1 MKILVTGAK
10 GFVGKNLCTAL
21 KNVLGGFDKTR
32 KFKVEEVFEFDLD
45 TDISLLDEYCKSCD
59 FVFHLAGVNRPEN
72 VDDFM
77 KGNFGFTSVLLDTLK
92 KYNNTC
98 PVMISSSTQA
108 ALDNPYGLS
117 KKAGEDVLF
126 AYAKETGA
134 KVLVYRFP
142 NVFGMGCRPNY
153 NSFVTTMCYNIAND
167 LPITINSRDTLLTL
181 VYVGDIVEELLAS
194 LTGNENKKDE
204 FCFVPKTYEKSLGE
218 IADLLYSFKSSRQMD
233 GENKIS
239 VPDLDCEFTK
249 KLYSTYSSYLP
260 KDDFAYDL
268 KMNKDYRGSFTE
280 IIRTKHHGQFSVN
293 ISEPG
298 ITKGFHY
305 HTYAKIEKFV
315 VVSGKGLIRFRKPD
329 SDEII
334 EYYVDG
340 DNIKVVDI
348 PLGYTHEI
356 KNLSDTEK
364 LITFMWCNECFDP
377 EHPDTYFLEVGE
389 KHE

>member
-117 KKAGEDVLF
+117 KKAGEDVMF

-194 LTGNENKKDE
+194 LTGDENKKDE
-204 FCFVPKTYEKSLGE
+204 FCFVPKTYQKSLGE
-218 IADLLYSFKSSRQMD
+218 IADLLYSFKSSRKMD

>member
-1 MKILVTGAK
+1 MKVLVTGAL
-10 GFVGKNLCTAL
+10 GFVGKNLVTAL
-21 KNVLGGFDKTR
+21 NNIKDKKDKTR
-32 KFKVEEVFEFDLD
+32 VVEIEEVYEFDIN
-45 TDISLLDEYCKSCD
+45 TDINLLDEYTKKCD
-59 FVFHLAGVNRPEN
+59 FVFHLAGVNRPKDETE
-72 VDDFM
+72 FM
-77 KGNFGFTSVLLDTLK
+77 EGNFGFTSVLLDSLK
-92 KYNNTC
+92 KNNNKC

-117 KKAGEDVLF
+117 KRKGEELMF
-126 AYAKETGA
+126 LYSKETGA

-167 LPITINSRDTLLTL
+167 LPISINSRDTMLTL
-181 VYVGDIVEELLAS
+181 VYVGDIVEELILALS
-194 LTGNENKKDE
+194 GDE
-204 FCFVPKTYEKSLGE
+204 HYDGEYALVPVTYQKTLGE
-218 IADLLYSFKSSRQMD
+218 IADLLYSFKSGRNSNS
-233 GENKIS
+233 ENKLATPNVKCLFS
-239 VPDLDCEFTK
+239 K
-249 KLYSTYSSYLP
+249 KLYSTFTSYLP
-260 KDDFAYDL
+260 KNEFSYDL
-268 KMNKDYRGSFTE
+268 KMNCDHRGSFTE
-280 IIRTKHHGQFSVN
+280 ILRTEYHGQFSVN

-305 HTYAKIEKFV
+305 HTYAKVEKFV
-315 VVSGKGLIRFRKPD
+315 VVSGTGLIRFRKPD

-334 EYYVDG
+334 EYYVTG
-340 DNIKVVDI
+340 EKIQVVDI

-356 KNLSDTEK
+356 VNLSKTDK

>member
-194 LTGNENKKDE
+194 LTGDENKKDE
-204 FCFVPKTYEKSLGE
+204 FCFVPKTYQKSLGE
-218 IADLLYSFKSSRQMD
+218 IADLLYSFKSSRKMD

>member
-117 KKAGEDVLF
+117 KKAGEDVMF

-194 LTGNENKKDE
+194 LTGGENKKDE
-204 FCFVPKTYEKSLGE
+204 FCFVPKTYQKSLGE
-218 IADLLYSFKSSRQMD
+218 IADLLYSFKSSRKMD

>member
-1 MKILVTGAK
+1 MKVLVTGAL
-10 GFVGKNLCTAL
+10 GFVGKNLVTAL
-21 KNVLGGFDKTR
+21 NNIKEKKDKTR
-32 KFKVEEVFEFDLD
+32 VIEVEEVYEFDIN
-45 TDISLLDEYCKSCD
+45 TDISLLDEFTKKCD
-59 FVFHLAGVNRPEN
+59 FVFHLAGVNRPKDESE
-72 VDDFM
+72 FM
-77 KGNFGFTSVLLDTLK
+77 EGNFGFTNVLLDSLK
-92 KYNNTC
+92 KNNNKC

-117 KKAGEDVLF
+117 KRKGEELMF
-126 AYAKETGA
+126 SYGKETCA

-167 LPITINSRDTLLTL
+167 LPISINSRDTMLTL
-181 VYVGDIVEELLAS
+181 VYVGDIVEELILALS
-194 LTGNENKKDE
+194 GDE
-204 FCFVPKTYEKSLGE
+204 HYDGEYAIVPVTYQKTLGE
-218 IADLLYSFKSSRQMD
+218 IADLLYSFKSGRNANS
-233 GENKIS
+233 ENKLATPNVKCLFS
-239 VPDLDCEFTK
+239 K
-249 KLYSTYSSYLP
+249 KLYSTFTSYLP
-260 KDDFAYDL
+260 KNEFSYDL
-268 KMNKDYRGSFTE
+268 KMNCDHRGSFTE
-280 IIRTKHHGQFSVN
+280 ILRTEYHGQFSVN

-305 HTYAKIEKFV
+305 HTYAKVEKFV
-315 VVSGKGLIRFRKPD
+315 VVSGTGLIRFRKPD

-334 EYYVDG
+334 EYYVTG
-340 DNIKVVDI
+340 EKIQVVDI

-356 KNLSDTEK
+356 VNLSKTDK

>member
-10 GFVGKNLCTAL
+10 GFIGKNLCTAL

-32 KFKVEEVFEFDLD
+32 KFQVENVYEFDID
-45 TDISLLDEYCKSCD
+45 TDVSLLDEYCKTCD

-77 KGNFGFTSVLLDTLK
+77 KGNFGFTTTLLETLK
-92 KYNNTC
+92 KYGNNC

-108 ALDNPYGLS
+108 SLDNPYGLS
-117 KKAGEDVLF
+117 KKAGEDLMF
-126 AYAKETGA
+126 AYAKETSS

-167 LPITINSRDTLLTL
+167 LPISINNRDTMLTL

-194 LTGNENKKDE
+194 LTGCENIE
-204 FCFVPKTYEKSLGE
+204 GEYCYVPKTYQKSLGE
-218 IADLLYSFKSSRQMD
+218 IADLLYSFKSSRQAD
-233 GENKIS
+233 GDNKIA
-239 VPDLDCEFTK
+239 VPELSCEFTK
-249 KLYSTYSSYLP
+249 KLYSTYLSYLP
-260 KDDFAYDL
+260 KDDFAYNL

-315 VVSGKGLIRFRKPD
+315 VVSGKGVVRFRKPD

-340 DNIKVVDI
+340 DNIKVVNI

-377 EHPDTYFLEVGE
+377 EHPDTYFLEVGKNE
-389 KHE
+389 